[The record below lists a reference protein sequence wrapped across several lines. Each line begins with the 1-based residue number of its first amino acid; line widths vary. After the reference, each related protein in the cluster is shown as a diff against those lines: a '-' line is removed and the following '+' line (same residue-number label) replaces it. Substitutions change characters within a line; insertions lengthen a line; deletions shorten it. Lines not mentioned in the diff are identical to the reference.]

1 MDCPFF
7 QADGGHS
14 VHSGISFPIEAQEC
28 TACQGG
34 ICQCALACY
43 QPEPEVQRLVGIT
56 RAGIRIWET
65 VPRPARFLPSTR
77 EGWGRLIGAVL
88 GGGGFVFFVGL
99 EAWRAFFT

>member
-7 QADGGHS
+7 QADGGHC
-14 VHSGISFPIEAQEC
+14 VHGGISFPIEPEEC

-43 QPEPEVQRLVGIT
+43 QPEPEVQRPKG
-56 RAGIRIWET
+56 
-65 VPRPARFLPSTR
+65 FLPSTR